1 MSDLADAIAA
11 TVRALASAHVRAL
24 ADAYRDCGPYS
35 TKLAAKARDAIP
47 APHHGEVDR
56 LNTVWAAHPELPG
69 AALALALDSVQAAQ
83 RSADV
88 PTVEVVVTGPASLA
102 APVRL
107 TSEVVRQLIDQA
119 TKRVTLV
126 SYAAYA
132 MASVITALDAAVARG
147 VSVNLILESAEN
159 LNGGGGAHAYAKYR
173 TYQWPIDRREPP
185 DAKLHAKAVII
196 DSCDVLLTSA
206 NMTNAA
212 YDKNIELGVLCR
224 GGGVA
229 RQVQAHFDGLIK
241 QGVLALVG
249 ATSPLTGQ

>member
-1 MSDLADAIAA
+1 MSELADAIAA
-11 TVRALASAHVRAL
+11 TVGALGSAHVQTL
-24 ADAYRDCGPYS
+24 AASYRDYGQYS
-35 TKLAAKARDAIP
+35 ATLAAKAKQAVP
-47 APHHGEVDR
+47 APHHDAVDR
-56 LNTVWAAHPELPG
+56 LNAAWAAQPDLPG
-69 AALALALDSVQAAQ
+69 AALALALESVQASG

-88 PTVEVVVTGPASLA
+88 PAVEVVVTGPDSPA

-119 TKRVTLV
+119 THRVTLV
-126 SYAAYA
+126 SYAAYR
-132 MASVITALDAAVARG
+132 MASVISALDDAVTRG

-159 LNGGGGAHAYAKYR
+159 LDGGGGAHAYAKYR
-173 TYQWPIDRREPP
+173 TYQWPTDRREPP

-196 DSCDVLLTSA
+196 DNRDVLLTSA

-229 RQVQAHFDGLIK
+229 KQVQQHFDALITS
-241 QGVLALVG
+241 GVLEIAR
-249 ATSPLTGQ
+249 